1 MDFPPGLQMIVKAL
15 RMLLGEEQKPPRIF
29 ADHDKPRLHH
39 RGHRKHRGMRR
50 QIAEGCCSL
59 VRMKSCSLFLLII
72 LAIPAVGQ
80 HLVPQPVFNAIAGE
94 FSGEAAQENDRQ
106 IVQYHRIQGSPMMAE
121 VAEKVV
127 LAKLRDWG
135 IEARVEQ
142 FPSDGKTRY
151 QTYVS
156 PMGWDMR
163 GGELWVESVGG
174 VANFAP
180 IRLCRFS
187 DVPMCVSTYSKGG
200 DWSGE
205 LVEVGAGVS
214 DRDYEGKDVRGRVA
228 LAYGYAAMVVRA
240 AAIKRGA
247 VGVVIYPPPG
257 DRADHPDMVRYNG
270 TWPRAEELD
279 ATVGGFQI
287 SENQYTQ
294 VRQLMA
300 NGPVRVRGRIDAT
313 LGPGQLTVVHAWIR
327 GSSHPETEV
336 VISGHLDHPK
346 WSANDNASG
355 SAAMLEMARTLHRL
369 IASGKLAAPAFT
381 LHFMWVPEHFGTLA
395 YFTQHPEVRSCNPW
409 DDPRPSPGSK
419 TQSCIALDL
428 NLDMVGED
436 TVKTNS
442 RFYITRTPDSVR
454 GTLNALMADVLAQ
467 TREANLFAPTGS
479 RNYWPAEMT
488 AYAQGSDHDMFLGL
502 GIPATMLGHD
512 PDWTHHTSEDT
523 PDKTDASELRR
534 VGVLASVAA
543 YWAAVNDADS
553 QRRLEMVARSAM
565 IADYAGRVS
574 DIAMEADSAGGRAR
588 LREYRQALET
598 MTAEPETGA
607 RVFDWD
613 GWAGA
618 SKAGRVPH
626 RLVLTPLDASVF
638 ASLSAGDKAW
648 WEEQQERFASDSPG
662 GGLPEKPPFELIAF
676 EAINFMDGKRTE
688 GEIAALL
695 SLEFNQ
701 DFGAA
706 WMQRLV
712 GILEG
717 VKVVKAE

>member
-1 MDFPPGLQMIVKAL
+1 
-15 RMLLGEEQKPPRIF
+15 
-29 ADHDKPRLHH
+29 
-39 RGHRKHRGMRR
+39 
-50 QIAEGCCSL
+50 
-59 VRMKSCSLFLLII
+59 MKSRVFFLLLIGV
-72 LAIPAVGQ
+72 LPAVAQ

-94 FSGEAAQENDRQ
+94 YSGEAAQENDRQ

-135 IEARVEQ
+135 IEARIEQ

-174 VANFAP
+174 LANFTP
-180 IRLCRFS
+180 LRLCRYS

-214 DRDYEGKDVRGRVA
+214 DRDHEGKDVRGKVA
-228 LAYGYAAMVVRA
+228 LAYGYAGMVVRA

-270 TWPRAEELD
+270 IWPRAEELG

-287 SENQYTQ
+287 SQNQYTQ
-294 VRQLMA
+294 VRELMSA
-300 NGPVRVRGRIDAT
+300 GPVRVHGKIDAT

-327 GSSHPETEV
+327 GSQHPETEV

-369 IASGKLAAPAFT
+369 IGSGKLAAPAFT
-381 LHFMWVPEHFGTLA
+381 LHFMWVPEYFGTFA
-395 YFTQHPEVRSCNPW
+395 YVTKHPEARSCNPAW
-409 DDPRPSPGSK
+409 EDPRPAAGK
-419 TQSCIALDL
+419 DAGCIVL
-428 NLDMVGED
+428 NLNMDMVGED

-442 RFYITRTPDSVR
+442 RFYITRTPDSV
-454 GTLNALMADVLAQ
+454 GGSLNALMADVLAQ
-467 TREANLFAPTGS
+467 TREANLYAPAGS
-479 RNYWPAEMT
+479 RNYWPAEM
-488 AYAQGSDHDMFLGL
+488 APYAQGSDHDVFLGL
-502 GIPATMLGHD
+502 GIPAAMLGHD

-534 VGVLASVAA
+534 VGVLAGAA
-543 YWAAVNDADS
+543 TYWTAVNDADAK
-553 QRRLEMVARSAM
+553 RRLEMVARSAM
-565 IADYAGRVS
+565 ISDYAARMAETATGP
-574 DIAMEADSAGGRAR
+574 ESAAGRAR
-588 LREYRQALET
+588 LRVYQQALEA

-607 RVFDWD
+607 RGFDRD
-613 GWAGA
+613 GWARA
-618 SKAGRVPH
+618 SKAGRVPR
-626 RLVLTPLDASVF
+626 RLVLTPLDASLF
-638 ASLSAGDKAW
+638 MPLSGSDKAW
-648 WEEQQERFASDSPG
+648 WGEQEARFASDSPG

-676 EAINFMDGKRTE
+676 EAMNFMDGKRSE

-701 DFGAA
+701 DFDAG
-706 WMQRLV
+706 WIERLV

-717 VKVVKAE
+717 VKAVRAE

>member
-1 MDFPPGLQMIVKAL
+1 MTL
-15 RMLLGEEQKPPRIF
+15 
-29 ADHDKPRLHH
+29 
-39 RGHRKHRGMRR
+39 
-50 QIAEGCCSL
+50 
-59 VRMKSCSLFLLII
+59 
-72 LAIPAVGQ
+72 PAAAQ
-80 HLVPQPVFNAIAGE
+80 HLVPQPVFNAIAAE
-94 FSGEAAQENDRQ
+94 YSGEAAQENDRA

-135 IEARVEQ
+135 VEARIEQ

-163 GGELWVESVGG
+163 SGELWVNSVGG
-174 VANFAP
+174 VANFVP
-180 IRLCRFS
+180 FRICRYS

-200 DWSGE
+200 DWTGE

-214 DRDYEGKDVRGRVA
+214 DKDYEGKDVRGKVA
-228 LAYGYAAMVVRA
+228 LAYGYAAVVVRA

-270 TWPRAEELD
+270 IWPRAEELD

-294 VRQLMA
+294 LRGLMSK
-300 NGPVRVRGRIDAT
+300 GPVRVHGKIDAT

-327 GSSHPETEV
+327 GNQHPETEV

-355 SAAMLEMARTLHRL
+355 SAAMLEMVRTLHRL
-369 IASGKLAAPAFT
+369 TESGKLAAPAFT
-381 LHFMWVPEHFGTLA
+381 LHFMWVPEYFGTFA
-395 YFTQHPEVRSCNPW
+395 YITKHPEARTCQAAGW
-409 DDPRPSPGSK
+409 EDPRQNSVDKLKPGA
-419 TQSCIALDL
+419 CIALNL

-436 TVKTNS
+436 TVKTDS
-442 RFYITRTPDSVR
+442 RFYITRTPDSV
-454 GTLNALMADVLAQ
+454 GGSLNALMADVLAE
-467 TREANLFAPTGS
+467 TREANLSAPTGS
-479 RNYWPAEMT
+479 KRYWPAEMMG
-488 AYAQGSDHDMFLGL
+488 YAQGSDHDVFLGL
-502 GIPATMLGHD
+502 GIPATMLGHE

-523 PDKTDASELRR
+523 PDKTDASEFRR
-534 VGVLASVAA
+534 VGVLASAAA
-543 YWAAVNDADS
+543 YWAAMADGDAN
-553 QRRLEMVARSAM
+553 RRLEMMAKSATVS
-565 IADYAGRVS
+565 DYAGR
-574 DIAMEADSAGGRAR
+574 IAEIAASPDSAGGRAR
-588 LREYRQALET
+588 LRAYQQALEA

-607 RVFDWD
+607 KVFDRD
-613 GWAGA
+613 GWAKT

-626 RLVLTPLDASVF
+626 RLVVTPLDASMF
-638 ASLSAGDKAW
+638 QSLSSSDKQW
-648 WEEQQERFASDSPG
+648 WGEQEERFASEAPG
-662 GGLPEKPPFELIAF
+662 GGLPLKPPFQLIAF
-676 EAINFMDGKRTE
+676 EAINFMDGKRSE

-695 SLEFNQ
+695 SLEFNR
-701 DFGAA
+701 DFDAA
-706 WMQRLV
+706 WMGRLV

>member
-1 MDFPPGLQMIVKAL
+1 MKVRPL
-15 RMLLGEEQKPPRIF
+15 
-29 ADHDKPRLHH
+29 
-39 RGHRKHRGMRR
+39 
-50 QIAEGCCSL
+50 SL
-59 VRMKSCSLFLLII
+59 LFLLSSL
-72 LAIPAVGQ
+72 LAGVLPAAAQ
-80 HLVPQPVFNAIAGE
+80 HLIPQPVFDAIATE
-94 FSGEAAQENDRQ
+94 YSGEAAQENDRA

-135 IEARVEQ
+135 MEARIEQ

-200 DWSGE
+200 DWTGE

-214 DRDYEGKDVRGRVA
+214 DRDYEGKDVRGKVA
-228 LAYGYAAMVVRA
+228 LAYGYAAVVVRA

-279 ATVGGFQI
+279 TTVGGFQI
-287 SENQYTQ
+287 SENQYTNL
-294 VRQLMA
+294 RQLM
-300 NGPVRVRGRIDAT
+300 NSGPVRVHGKIDAT
-313 LGPGQLTVVHAWIR
+313 LGPGQLTLVHAWIR
-327 GSSHPETEV
+327 GSQHPETEV
-336 VISGHLDHPK
+336 LISGHLDHPK

-355 SAAMLEMARTLHRL
+355 SAAMLEMARTLHKL
-369 IASGKLAAPAFT
+369 IASGKLAAPVFT
-381 LHFMWVPEHFGTLA
+381 IHFMWVPEYFGSFA
-395 YFTQHPEVRSCNPW
+395 YITEHPEARKCNPAGGE
-409 DDPRPSPGSK
+409 DPRQNVVDKLKPGA
-419 TQSCIALDL
+419 CIALDL

-442 RFYITRTPDSVR
+442 RFYITRTPDSVS
-454 GTLNALMADVLAQ
+454 GTLNARMADVLAQ
-467 TREANLFAPTGS
+467 TREANLLAPTGS
-479 RNYWPAEMT
+479 GNYWPAEMN
-488 AYAQGSDHDMFLGL
+488 AYVQGSDHDVFLGL
-502 GIPATMLGHD
+502 GIPAAMLGHE

-523 PDKTDASELRR
+523 PDKTDASEFRR
-534 VGVLASVAA
+534 VGVLASAAA
-543 YWAAVNDADS
+543 YWAAVDEADAN
-553 QRRLEMVARSAM
+553 RRLDIVARSGM
-565 IADYAGRVS
+565 ISDYAGR
-574 DIAMEADSAGGRAR
+574 IAEIAASSDSAAGQTR
-588 LREYRQALET
+588 LRTYQQGLEAMT
-598 MTAEPETGA
+598 MEPETGA
-607 RVFDWD
+607 KVFDRD
-613 GWAGA
+613 SWAKT
-618 SKAGRVPH
+618 SKAGRVPR
-626 RLVLTPLDASVF
+626 RLVVPPLDASVLQ
-638 ASLSAGDKAW
+638 SLSGDDKKW
-648 WEEQQERFASDSPG
+648 WGEQEERFSSEAPG
-662 GGLPEKPPFELIAF
+662 GGLPTKPTFGVIGF
-676 EAINFMDGKRTE
+676 EAMNFMDGKRTE

-695 SLEFNQ
+695 SLEFNR
-701 DFGAA
+701 DFDVA
-706 WMQRLV
+706 WMERLV